1 MNNFFY
7 WSGLIWWIIIMLIVG
22 SFGLVQHF
30 NRRTKNI
37 KSKDI
42 TQSQEIEIK
51 ELKKVVEHL
60 KQKDETNR

>member
-7 WSGLIWWIIIMLIVG
+7 WSGLIWWIIMFMV
-22 SFGLVQHF
+22 GLVGLIQHF
-30 NRRTKNI
+30 NRIAKNI

-42 TQSQEIEIK
+42 IQSQEIEIK